1 MHLPRARTRVHKPKR
16 RTSVGLS
23 QCHGEKA
30 MILYPFFRQ
39 QRICLALTSVVFSYV
54 LFLYLISEEYGRMRE
69 GDVWNCS
76 LQLLKLLGLSNV
88 LKPTQAWNQ
97 PRKAGK
103 F

>member
-1 MHLPRARTRVHKPKR
+1 M
-16 RTSVGLS
+16 
-23 QCHGEKA
+23 
-30 MILYPFFRQ
+30 F
-39 QRICLALTSVVFSYV
+39 

-97 PRKAGK
+97 PQKAEK